1 MTDGHLPVVLG
12 VARRGAPGEAHA
24 VRWAL
29 LERDHD
35 GLTEELAHAAR
46 AVVRARA
53 LGLPDDRVAPAYRA
67 AVAAD
72 APLAAF
78 LACTDDFQRLRREMR
93 APTAA
98 VLRWREI
105 GVSLLEGM

>member
-1 MTDGHLPVVLG
+1 MTGEHLPVVLG

-35 GLTEELAHAAR
+35 GLTEELAYAAR
-46 AVVRARA
+46 CVVLSRA
-53 LGLPDDRVAPAYRA
+53 LGLPDDRIAPAYRRAIEADHPLQAFFA
-67 AVAAD
+67 A
-72 APLAAF
+72 
-78 LACTDDFQRLRREMR
+78 TDDWQRLRREMR
-93 APTAA
+93 APSAA

-105 GVSLLEGM
+105 GKSLLEGA